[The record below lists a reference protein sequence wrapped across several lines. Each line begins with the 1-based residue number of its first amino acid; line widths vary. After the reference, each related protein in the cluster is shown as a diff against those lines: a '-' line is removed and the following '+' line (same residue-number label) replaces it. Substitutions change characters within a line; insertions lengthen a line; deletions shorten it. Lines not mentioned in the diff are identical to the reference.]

1 LHTRKFK
8 LSLLQSCMQGCNPE
22 TSKTWT
28 IIVKDEEFQ
37 AGQDVSK
44 YQEYVHIYGIAEK
57 SQQQEIE
64 ELQAGQDVIKHQ
76 EYIHSYK
83 VAEKSPKQKSKICRV
98 AKMLSRIKST
108 YIAMR

>member
-1 LHTRKFK
+1 
-8 LSLLQSCMQGCNPE
+8 M
-22 TSKTWT
+22 
-28 IIVKDEEFQ
+28 IVKDEEFQ

-57 SQQQEIE
+57 SQQQKIE

-76 EYIHSYK
+76 EHIHSYK
-83 VAEKSPKQKSKICRV
+83 IAEKSLKQKSKICRL

-108 YIAMR
+108 YIAMRQQRDLHDRKSKS